1 MAKTCRL
8 GGVIHTYQKY
18 DPLNIPG
25 PNAEP
30 PDLVSAAFEHYLEYG
45 DLSHLSEEELARAVR
60 IDPSQIAGLGP
71 SLEHLQ
77 KLLRE
82 KQRKILETYET
93 DTVQKLARHEYRR
106 AAETVHPPDK
116 LRLRFRQA
124 VAEEQLAD
132 LHDLY
137 FAAGDDRKR
146 FARELMPVIARLEE
160 KYQIDELAAR
170 YEFTGRQPLTIP
182 EALLLKQMLDEID
195 KLLKQLE
202 EAKKTAQIAII
213 DLQELAQYVEQA
225 DIDQLRSL
233 QQQIENY
240 IQQQAREQGI
250 EGNARQGFQMT
261 PRAYRLFQNKILTQI
276 FNELQAS
283 RTGRHPEAVL
293 GDGATESP
301 LTKSYE
307 FGDSVTHMDLP
318 ATFTNALLRQGPSLP
333 IRLHP
338 DDIVIHQT
346 RNTPKAATCVLLDMS
361 GSMRYDSQYVNV
373 KRMGLALDGLIR
385 SQYPG
390 DFLQFIEMY
399 TFARS
404 RSVAEVPSLMPK
416 PVTIFNPVVRLKV
429 DMSNPDISEFQ
440 VPWHFTNIQHALQ
453 TARRYLGTQPT
464 PNRNIM
470 LITDGLPTAH
480 FEGSTLFMLYPPDPR
495 TEEATLREAK
505 LCAQEGITINIFL
518 LSAWN
523 QSEHDIRF
531 AYKVA
536 EQTRGRVIF
545 VAGRELDRYVI
556 WDYIKRRKMIVS

>member
-1 MAKTCRL
+1 
-8 GGVIHTYQKY
+8 
-18 DPLNIPG
+18 
-25 PNAEP
+25 
-30 PDLVSAAFEHYLEYG
+30 
-45 DLSHLSEEELARAVR
+45 
-60 IDPSQIAGLGP
+60 
-71 SLEHLQ
+71 
-77 KLLRE
+77 
-82 KQRKILETYET
+82 
-93 DTVQKLARHEYRR
+93 
-106 AAETVHPPDK
+106 
-116 LRLRFRQA
+116 
-124 VAEEQLAD
+124 
-132 LHDLY
+132 
-137 FAAGDDRKR
+137 
-146 FARELMPVIARLEE
+146 MPIIARLED

-170 YEFTGRQPLTIP
+170 YEFTGRESLTIP
-182 EALLLKQMLDEID
+182 EALQLKHMLDEIE

-202 EAKKTAQIAII
+202 EAKKTAQIGII
-213 DLQELAQYVEQA
+213 DLEELAQYVEQA
-225 DIDQLRSL
+225 DIDQLKTL
-233 QQQIENY
+233 QQQVENY

-293 GDGATESP
+293 GEGATESP

-307 FGDSVTHMDLP
+307 FGDSVTHMDIP
-318 ATFTNALLRQGPSLP
+318 ASFTNALLRQGPGLP
-333 IRLHP
+333 VRLRP
-338 DDIVIHQT
+338 EDIVIHKT
-346 RNTPKAATCVLLDMS
+346 RNNPKAATCVLLDMS
-361 GSMRYDSQYVNV
+361 GSMRYDSQYINV

-385 SQYPG
+385 SEYPG

-404 RSVAEVPSLMPK
+404 RTVAEVPALMPK

-429 DMSNPDISEFQ
+429 DMANPDVSEFQ

-453 TARRYLGTQPT
+453 TARRYLSNQPT
-464 PNRNIM
+464 PNRNVM

-523 QSEHDIRF
+523 QSEEDISF

-545 VAGRELDRYVI
+545 ITGRELDRYVV
-556 WDYIKRRKMIVS
+556 WDYIRRRKTIVS